1 MTEPANEGADQ
12 SSAIFEDKD
21 FVTDVES
28 PLESQR
34 MDSRGAA
41 KLAVTT
47 DSEKDMTHAEKC
59 QSKCQS
65 VPFALREIMGT
76 ALTKIFWSGFFWQL
90 FSFAA
95 VGPTYWTF
103 ALASGFGDAFG
114 VFLGNL
120 VRIGMESLASASL
133 ASADTSAPSARKCAA
148 IFATMFVTML
158 RIIFTP
164 APFPGTYN
172 SLMDSLAVSIGAFS
186 AGCAWQPMVNH
197 CSSKMLNF
205 NAAASLV
212 GFVCGTFFFFGYALG
227 KFLFLGRKKAGL
239 ETLRGVLRDVSLA
252 VGVMGAAAFFVGT
265 DVQFPDNWLQDVVG
279 ERSGNSIPLDCLKSG
294 FSTFL
299 GFVCVSFVLVFLLPA
314 PYLWTTARFEV

>member
-1 MTEPANEGADQ
+1 
-12 SSAIFEDKD
+12 
-21 FVTDVES
+21 
-28 PLESQR
+28 
-34 MDSRGAA
+34 
-41 KLAVTT
+41 
-47 DSEKDMTHAEKC
+47 
-59 QSKCQS
+59 
-65 VPFALREIMGT
+65 
-76 ALTKIFWSGFFWQL
+76 
-90 FSFAA
+90 
-95 VGPTYWTF
+95 
-103 ALASGFGDAFG
+103 
-114 VFLGNL
+114 
-120 VRIGMESLASASL
+120 MESL
-133 ASADTSAPSARKCAA
+133 ASADTSAPSTSARKWQCSVNVV
-148 IFATMFVTML
+148 FVTML

-172 SLMDSLAVSIGAFS
+172 SLMDSLAVSIGAFC

-227 KFLFLGRKKAGL
+227 KVLFLGRKKAGL
-239 ETLRGVLRDVSLA
+239 ETLRGIARDVSLA

-279 ERSGNSIPLDCLKSG
+279 ERSGENIALDCLKSG

-314 PYLWTTARFEV
+314 PYLWTTARFEVSIERSLERSFGHRIDAAERQKESQKAKQND